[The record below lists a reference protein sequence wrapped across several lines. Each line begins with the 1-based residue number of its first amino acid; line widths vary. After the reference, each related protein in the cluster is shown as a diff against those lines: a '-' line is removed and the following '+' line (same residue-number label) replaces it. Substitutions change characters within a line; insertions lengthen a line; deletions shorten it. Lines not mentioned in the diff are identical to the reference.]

1 MDNTDY
7 KSKSLPFFGIPK
19 LAPFIK
25 PYKKKMVLM
34 VIFGIMVS
42 VLDVLLPQFQR
53 YAINHITDGVF
64 EKTIVTFVVLY
75 VTTVLLECTT
85 NYLSCLF
92 SANLEIS
99 IARDLRNACFNH
111 LQTLS
116 FTYYNQNGVGYIH
129 SRVMSDNI
137 RIGEVVSW
145 ELMGVV
151 WNMSYVIGTMAV
163 MFATNVTLTLLVIT
177 VIPVVLLMFSI
188 FQKKLVFY
196 HRRIREINSRIT
208 SNFNEGITG
217 AKTIKALVVEDKMIN
232 KFKSETQNMRRT
244 SINHSKVRGLFAST
258 IVFASSFAL
267 AIVLWRGGI
276 LTNEGVMELGT
287 YSVFMSYSL
296 GIVEPIRWLVD
307 SVSGF
312 IMTQVNIER
321 VTRLLSISSD
331 VNDSEEVIKIYG
343 DTFETKKENWEPLK
357 GDIEFKDVSF
367 VYPDGKE
374 TVLEH
379 FNLKIPQGTTL
390 AIVGETGAGKSTLA
404 NLVCRFYE
412 PTEGQVLIDGRDVR
426 ERSQQWLHSNMGFV
440 LQTPHLFSGSIID
453 NIRFGK
459 LDATEEEVM
468 EALRRVSAEGIVE
481 KAEKGLNTDVGEG
494 GDFLSTGEKQLISF
508 ARAIIA
514 DPRILILDEATA
526 SVDTLTEQKI
536 QNAIT
541 SLIKDRTTMM
551 IAHRL
556 STVVNADMILVVAN
570 GKIIEQGTHREL
582 MKKRGHYYDLYM
594 RQYDE
599 DAVKQTLG

>member
-25 PYKKKMVLM
+25 PYKKKMALM
-34 VIFGIMVS
+34 VMFGIAVS

-75 VTTVLLECTT
+75 VTTVILECTT

-99 IARDLRNACFNH
+99 IARDLRNACFDH

-151 WNMSYVIGTMAV
+151 WNMSYVIGTIAV

-196 HRRIREINSRIT
+196 HRKIREINSKIT
-208 SNFNEGITG
+208 GNFNEGITG

-232 KFKSETQNMRRT
+232 KFNSETQNMRRT

-267 AIVLWRGGI
+267 AVVLWRGGI

-331 VNDSEEVIKIYG
+331 VNDTEEVIKIYG

-367 VYPDGKE
+367 MYPDGKE

-412 PTEGQVLIDGRDVR
+412 PTEGQVLIDGRDAR

-440 LQTPHLFSGSIID
+440 LQTPHLFSGTILD

-468 EALRRVSAEGIVE
+468 EALKSVSAEGIVE
-481 KAEKGLNTDVGEG
+481 KAEKGLYTDVGEG

-541 SLIKDRTTMM
+541 SLIKDRTTIM

-556 STVVNADMILVVAN
+556 STVVNADMILVVSN

-582 MKKRGHYYDLYM
+582 MKRRGHYYDLYM

-599 DAVKQTLG
+599 DAVKSTLG

>member
-331 VNDSEEVIKIYG
+331 VNDTEEVIKIYG

-412 PTEGQVLIDGRDVR
+412 PTKGQVLIDGRDVR

-468 EALRRVSAEGIVE
+468 EALRSVSAEGIVE

-541 SLIKDRTTMM
+541 SLIKDRTTIM

>member
-1 MDNTDY
+1 
-7 KSKSLPFFGIPK
+7 
-19 LAPFIK
+19 
-25 PYKKKMVLM
+25 
-34 VIFGIMVS
+34 
-42 VLDVLLPQFQR
+42 
-53 YAINHITDGVF
+53 
-64 EKTIVTFVVLY
+64 
-75 VTTVLLECTT
+75 
-85 NYLSCLF
+85 
-92 SANLEIS
+92 
-99 IARDLRNACFNH
+99 
-111 LQTLS
+111 
-116 FTYYNQNGVGYIH
+116 
-129 SRVMSDNI
+129 
-137 RIGEVVSW
+137 
-145 ELMGVV
+145 
-151 WNMSYVIGTMAV
+151 
-163 MFATNVTLTLLVIT
+163 
-177 VIPVVLLMFSI
+177 
-188 FQKKLVFY
+188 
-196 HRRIREINSRIT
+196 
-208 SNFNEGITG
+208 
-217 AKTIKALVVEDKMIN
+217 
-232 KFKSETQNMRRT
+232 
-244 SINHSKVRGLFAST
+244 
-258 IVFASSFAL
+258 
-267 AIVLWRGGI
+267 
-276 LTNEGVMELGT
+276 MELGT

-331 VNDSEEVIKIYG
+331 VNDTEEVIKIYG

-412 PTEGQVLIDGRDVR
+412 PTKGQVLIDGRDVR

-468 EALRRVSAEGIVE
+468 EALRSVSAEGIVE

-541 SLIKDRTTMM
+541 SLIKDRTTIM